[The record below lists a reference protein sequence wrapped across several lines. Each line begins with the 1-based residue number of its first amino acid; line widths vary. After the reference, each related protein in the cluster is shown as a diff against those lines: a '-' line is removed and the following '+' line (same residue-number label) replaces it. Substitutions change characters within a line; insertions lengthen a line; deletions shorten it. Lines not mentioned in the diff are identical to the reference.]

1 MSKAVEVI
9 KQAEE
14 ALIGIKNSLVENGLA
29 PQITA
34 GMVVPLHKAL
44 KPVPFFIKGCG
55 NGSGGKQEEWQ
66 KTFGFFKDKLN
77 RALNPIGLY
86 VLGSASDGAAARV
99 KAQTERCS
107 SVPGSWTPSMYA
119 VREGVWAVLDRIV
132 MKVCNY
138 DEVKKEE
145 WRKLKGDSA
154 GLQSSWGDYVSGS
167 WCKINSAFINS
178 VSFSEEEATENP
190 VACRLMCRL
199 KYLMPKRGIL
209 NKDVLRRWL
218 RDTSRGLQFLGR
230 RIAPPDGLKG
240 LRDPGNK
247 SCDQILVD
255 VHAQDP
261 KHNGAK
267 LTRVTTRL
275 VKMGD
280 SVVSRD
286 HLRKLPTRDL
296 KISYQFINNSDP
308 QNKDLLC
315 NVISSK
321 SMAAMGKALSKEGT
335 LTNTGEATVTIYQ
348 VVRWYNLGIYHG
360 TAMERIAYFAQAL
373 GTLYVTLIARPRPN
387 ALLPV
392 TPISIQVC
400 ISCALREVEDTH
412 SQGELYFGRIF
423 QNHHV
428 QHLWN
433 DFPHCCTW
441 WR

>member
-1 MSKAVEVI
+1 MKSDADEAI
-9 KQAEE
+9 KQAREAMDRMKE
-14 ALIGIKNSLVENGLA
+14 ALKKDNLA

-34 GMVVPLHKAL
+34 GMVVPLHKAF
-44 KPVPFFIKGCG
+44 KPVLFFIKGCG
-55 NGSGGKQEEWQ
+55 NGSGGDHVEWQ
-66 KTFGFFKDKLN
+66 DTFRFFKDKLN
-77 RALNPIGLY
+77 SALNPIGFY

-132 MKVCNY
+132 MKACKDCKD
-138 DEVKKEE
+138 DEAKKEE

-154 GLQSSWGDYVSGS
+154 ALQSSWGDYVSGS

-240 LRDPGNK
+240 LRDPGK
-247 SCDQILVD
+247 ESCDQILVD

-267 LTRVTTRL
+267 LCRVTKRPI
-275 VKMGD
+275 KMGD

-286 HLRKLPTRDL
+286 HLKMLPEDL
-296 KISYQFINNSDP
+296 KISPQFISNSDP
-308 QNKDLLC
+308 QNKDLMC
-315 NVISSK
+315 KVISSN
-321 SMAAMGKALSKEGT
+321 SMAAMSKALAGGT
-335 LTNTGEATVTIYQ
+335 LKDTGEATVTIYR

-360 TAMERIAYFAQAL
+360 TSMERIAYLAQAQ

-387 ALLPV
+387 ALLSA

-400 ISCALREVEDTH
+400 ISCALRDVRDTH
-412 SQGELYFGRIF
+412 SQ
-423 QNHHV
+423 
-428 QHLWN
+428 
-433 DFPHCCTW
+433 
-441 WR
+441 